1 MICRGRKGGLHLIAW
16 VLVATVGLAL
26 PVGAETINYRLKWL
40 YNMSVAG
47 DLYALEEGFFRDEG
61 LDVDVKAGGPERD
74 AIKELELGYAKFGVA
89 SADQVIR
96 ARAKGAHVV
105 VLAQLFQINPLQWIY
120 RPDVV
125 TLNSLADLRG
135 QTIGVTFGGND
146 ETIMKTL
153 LAMGQIAEKEVELFS
168 VRYDYT
174 PFYQRKVHIWPV
186 YRNSQGI
193 FVGQKLRDAGEPVG
207 VFNPEA
213 HGVKFVANSVVTS
226 EKVLANEPD
235 LVRSFMRALLK
246 GWGRAFD
253 PANADKTIA
262 IVKKFDKDTDLGVIA
277 EQYRVTRGLVH
288 PDPNIPIG
296 TIDPDGWQQT
306 ERIMVAQGVVA
317 KPVAILSHLKQH

>member
-1 MICRGRKGGLHLIAW
+1 MKSRAINKWGLTG
-16 VLVATVGLAL
+16 LVFVVSFVLAL
-26 PVGAETINYRLKWL
+26 PAGAETINYRLKWL
-40 YNMSVAG
+40 FNMSVAG
-47 DLYALEEGFFRDEG
+47 DLYALEEGYFTDEG

-96 ARAKGAHVV
+96 ARSKGAKVE

-120 RPDVV
+120 RPDEV
-125 TLNSLADLRG
+125 TLEKLADLRG

-153 LAMGQIAEKEVELFS
+153 LALGQITENEVKLFS

-174 PFYQRKVHIWPV
+174 PFYQRKVNIWPV

-213 HGVKFVANSVVTS
+213 YGVKFVANSVVTS
-226 EKVLANEPD
+226 EKVLAEDPEM
-235 LVRSFMRALLK
+235 VHKFMRALLK
-246 GWGRAFD
+246 GWAMAFD
-253 PANADKTIA
+253 IANTDKTLA
-262 IVKKFDKDTDLGVIA
+262 IVKKYDKDTAMEVLA
-277 EQYRVTRGLVH
+277 EQYRITRSLVH
-288 PDPNIPIG
+288 PDANVPIG

-306 ERIMVAQGVVA
+306 ERIMVGQKVVDKA
-317 KPVAILSHLKQH
+317 VGILTHLKQQ

>member
-1 MICRGRKGGLHLIAW
+1 MKSKPTYKW
-16 VLVATVGLAL
+16 VLTGLVLVMSFAFAL

-40 YNMSVAG
+40 FNMSVAG
-47 DLYALEEGFFRDEG
+47 DLYALEEGYFTDEG

-96 ARAKGAHVV
+96 ARSKGAKVA

-120 RPDVV
+120 RPDEV
-125 TLNSLADLRG
+125 TLEKLADFRG

-153 LAMGQIAEKEVELFS
+153 LALGQIAENEVKLFS

-174 PFYQRKVHIWPV
+174 PFYQRKVNIWPV

-226 EKVLANEPD
+226 EKVLAEDPEM
-235 LVRSFMRALLK
+235 VHKFMRALLK
-246 GWGRAFD
+246 GWAMAFD
-253 PANADKTIA
+253 TANTDKTLA
-262 IVKKFDKDTDLGVIA
+262 IVKKYDKDTAMEVLA

-288 PDPNIPIG
+288 PDADVPIG

-306 ERIMVAQGVVA
+306 ERIMVGQKVVD
-317 KPVAILSHLKQH
+317 KPVSILTHLKQH

>member
-1 MICRGRKGGLHLIAW
+1 MGSRSMCKWMLAGL
-16 VLVATVGLAL
+16 VVAVALGMAL
-26 PVGAETINYRLKWL
+26 PAGAETINYRLKWL
-40 YNMSVAG
+40 FNMSVAG
-47 DLYALEEGFFRDEG
+47 DLYTLEEGYFGDEG

-96 ARAKGAHVV
+96 ARSKGAKVV

-120 RPDVV
+120 RPDEV
-125 TLNSLADLRG
+125 TLEKLADLKG

-153 LAMGQIAEKEVELFS
+153 LALGQIQEAQVDLFS

-174 PFYQRKVHIWPV
+174 PFFTRKVHIWPV

-207 VFNPEA
+207 VFNPEE

-226 EKVLANEPD
+226 EKVLAKEPEM
-235 LVRSFMRALLK
+235 VKKFMRALLK
-246 GWGRAFD
+246 GWTLAFD
-253 PANADKTIA
+253 PANQDKTLA
-262 IVKKFDKDTDLGVIA
+262 TVKKYDKDTAMEVLA
-277 EQYRVTRGLVH
+277 EQYTVTRGLVA
-288 PDPNIPIG
+288 PDVNLPIG

-306 ERIMVAQGVVA
+306 ERIMVGQKVVDKA
-317 KPVAILSHLKQH
+317 VGILSHLKQH

>member
-1 MICRGRKGGLHLIAW
+1 MKTKSICRCMLAGL
-16 VLVATVGLAL
+16 VLVVGLGLAL
-26 PVGAETINYRLKWL
+26 PAGAETINYRLKWL
-40 YNMSVAG
+40 FNMSVAG
-47 DLYALEEGFFRDEG
+47 DLYALDEGYFADEG

-96 ARAKGAHVV
+96 ARSKGAKVV

-120 RPDVV
+120 RPDEV
-125 TLNSLADLRG
+125 TLEKVADLKG

-153 LAMGQIAEKEVELFS
+153 LALGQIKESEVDLFS

-174 PFYQRKVHIWPV
+174 PFYQRKVNIWPV

-207 VFNPEA
+207 VFNPEGF
-213 HGVKFVANSVVTS
+213 GVKFVANSVVTS
-226 EKVLANEPD
+226 EKVLAEDPEM
-235 LVRSFMRALLK
+235 VRKFMRALLK
-246 GWGRAFD
+246 GWALAFD
-253 PANADKTIA
+253 PANQDETLA
-262 IVKKFDKDTDLGVIA
+262 IVKKYDKDTAMEVLA

-288 PDPNIPIG
+288 PDTNVPIG

-306 ERIMVAQGVVA
+306 ERIMVGQKVVEKA
-317 KPVAILSHLKQH
+317 VGILTHLKQH

>member
-1 MICRGRKGGLHLIAW
+1 MNARRIRKMSLTGL
-16 VLVATVGLAL
+16 VLLMSLGLTL

-40 YNMSVAG
+40 FNMSVAG
-47 DLYALEEGFFRDEG
+47 DLYALEEGYFADEG

-96 ARAKGAHVV
+96 ARSKGAKVV
-105 VLAQLFQINPLQWIY
+105 ALAQLFQINPLQWIY
-120 RPDVV
+120 RPDEV
-125 TLNSLADLRG
+125 TLEKLADLKG

-153 LAMGQIAEKEVELFS
+153 LALGQIKENEVKLFS

-174 PFYQRKVHIWPV
+174 PFYQRKVNIWPV

-213 HGVKFVANSVVTS
+213 FGVKFVANSVVTS
-226 EKVLANEPD
+226 EKVLADDPEM
-235 LVRSFMRALLK
+235 VRKFMRALLK
-246 GWGRAFD
+246 GWALAFD
-253 PANADKTIA
+253 PANTDKTVA
-262 IVKKFDKDTDLGVIA
+262 IVKKYDKDTAIEVIA
-277 EQYRVTRGLVH
+277 EQYRVTRGLVQ
-288 PDPNIPIG
+288 PDAEVPIG
-296 TIDPDGWQQT
+296 TIDADGWQQT
-306 ERIMVAQGVVA
+306 ERIMVGQKVVD
-317 KPVAILSHLKQH
+317 KPVSILTHLKQH

>member
-1 MICRGRKGGLHLIAW
+1 MRSRPIHKW
-16 VLVATVGLAL
+16 VLTGLVLLMSLGLSL
-26 PVGAETINYRLKWL
+26 PAGAETINYRLKWL
-40 YNMSVAG
+40 FNMSVAG
-47 DLYALEEGFFRDEG
+47 DLYALEEGYFADEG

-96 ARAKGAHVV
+96 ARSKGAKVV

-120 RPDVV
+120 RPDEV
-125 TLNSLADLRG
+125 TLEKLTDLRG

-153 LAMGQIAEKEVELFS
+153 LALGQIKEEEVKLFS

-174 PFYQRKVHIWPV
+174 PFYQRKVNIWPV

-226 EKVLANEPD
+226 EKVLAEDPEM
-235 LVRSFMRALLK
+235 VHKFMRALLK
-246 GWGRAFD
+246 GWAMAFD
-253 PANADKTIA
+253 PTHQDKTLE
-262 IVKKFDKDTDLGVIA
+262 IVKKYDKDTAMEVLA

-288 PDPNIPIG
+288 PDAEVPIG

-306 ERIMVAQGVVA
+306 ERIMVGQKVVD
-317 KPVAILSHLKQH
+317 KPVGILTHLKQH